1 MASEK
6 EAELS
11 YRALKP
17 LYFGASAEGIAL
29 RHLLPDIYEAWDELC
44 VAFRYMFVCMY
55 IRIYIIHR
63 RTHTHQIHTRIVYR
77 HIRIG
82 SA

>member
-29 RHLLPDIYEAWDELC
+29 RHLLPDIYEAWDEMCL
-44 VAFRYMFVCMY
+44 AFRYMYICLIMIIMY
-55 IRIYIIHR
+55 EALSY
-63 RTHTHQIHTRIVYR
+63 
-77 HIRIG
+77 
-82 SA
+82 

>member
-1 MASEK
+1 VAGARESVEVQMASEK

-29 RHLLPDIYEAWDELC
+29 RHLLPDIYEAWDEMCL
-44 VAFRYMFVCMY
+44 AFRYMYICLIMIIMY
-55 IRIYIIHR
+55 EALSY
-63 RTHTHQIHTRIVYR
+63 
-77 HIRIG
+77 
-82 SA
+82 